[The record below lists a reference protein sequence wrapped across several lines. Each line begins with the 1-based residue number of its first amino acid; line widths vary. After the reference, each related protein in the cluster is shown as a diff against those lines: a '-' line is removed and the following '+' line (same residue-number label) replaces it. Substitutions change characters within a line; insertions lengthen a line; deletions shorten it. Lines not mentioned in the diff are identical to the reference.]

1 MKIQDKLSDAAVLE
15 ELGQRI
21 ARYRLNRNMTQG
33 ALATESGVSTPTVQR
48 LENGHSTQASNLIRI
63 LRTLQLL
70 ENLDALIPEPVI
82 SPLQQARLQ
91 GKTRQRASTT
101 RKRKPSA
108 TPWTWGSDE

>member
-1 MKIQDKLSDAAVLE
+1 MKIHEKLSDETVLQ

-48 LENGHSTQASNLIRI
+48 LEKGHSTQAANLIRI
-63 LRTLQLL
+63 LRTLKLL
-70 ENLDALIPEPVI
+70 DNLEALIPDPVL

-91 GKTRQRASTT
+91 GKARRRASGL
-101 RKRKPSA
+101 RKRKA
-108 TPWTWGSDE
+108 TAPWTWDTDA